1 MTPVY
6 AFKNAAR
13 SIELSAGIA
22 KETDR
27 AIAEFTGGKFCH
39 VELWIDGPQNAA
51 VCYSARQPHGVAKAI
66 IDLSDAALWTIVGIG
81 PTGDHWYED
90 QDWLLGFC
98 EASVGKP
105 YDFLGILGIAMHQP
119 LAVPWD
125 RFCSEFCFEALQ
137 LRYGKFSDIT
147 DIARYQVAPSGRPP
161 GGYGLYELL
170 TGSQGAATP
179 GQRETETLGV
189 KA

>member
-27 AIAEFTGGKFCH
+27 AIAEFTGGKYCH
-39 VELWIDGPQNAA
+39 VEVWIDGPQNAA
-51 VCYSARQPHGVAKAI
+51 VCYSARQPHGVARAV
-66 IDLSDAALWTIVGIG
+66 IDLGDSTLWTVLPWAVTASACWG
-81 PTGDHWYED
+81 D

-137 LRYGKFSDIT
+137 LRFGKFPG
-147 DIARYQVAPSGRPP
+147 IARYQVAPSGRPP

-170 TGSQGAATP
+170 TGAQGAATP